1 MSVFSDLTWIDVV
14 VITVVVAS
22 TLLSLARGLIKEI
35 ASLAFWVIA
44 IVGASRLAHVAADLL
59 PEWLTAP
66 LQQTVGFLLVLVV
79 ILVIGRLITMALK
92 ELVNAAGI
100 SPIDRVL
107 GMAFGLA
114 RGGLIVV
121 VLAVLAAMTRLPTQP
136 VWQSAKTRGFL
147 ELGIRTATP
156 WLPSSI
162 EERLRVP
169 PNPGKSSGVDHNGAS
184 QVQGAPACVV

>member
-1 MSVFSDLTWIDVV
+1 MLLWLFQ
-14 VITVVVAS
+14 
-22 TLLSLARGLIKEI
+22 TLQ
-35 ASLAFWVIA
+35 
-44 IVGASRLAHVAADLL
+44 AAYPDEL
-59 PEWLTAP
+59 
-66 LQQTVGFLLVLVV
+66 GFL
-79 ILVIGRLITMALK
+79 
-92 ELVNAAGI
+92 
-100 SPIDRVL
+100 RVFQYL
-107 GMAFGLA
+107 TF
-114 RGGLIVV
+114 R
-121 VLAVLAAMTRLPTQP
+121 AVLAAMTRLPTQP